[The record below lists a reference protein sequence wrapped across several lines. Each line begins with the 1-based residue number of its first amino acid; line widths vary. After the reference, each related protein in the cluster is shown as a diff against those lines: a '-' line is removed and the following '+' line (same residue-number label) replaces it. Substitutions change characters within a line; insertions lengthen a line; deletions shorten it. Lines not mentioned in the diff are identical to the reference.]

1 MCSDMELGAVH
12 RAETLLMKIFVVLD
26 VNFLLQHC
34 LVSRMSWCSFFPCIP
49 WPAAMNK
56 LKLTWVISD
65 NKVSFTLLLVSCFRA
80 GFISEF
86 APVWHDWPV
95 SFRSYLYLS
104 GVKEQLVAL
113 QQWVCVESW
122 WGSADMPFA
131 SVLPRAWFPAA
142 AELWERWW
150 KMREGTTEE
159 WENLIFEE
167 LGILGICGLPTQP
180 FFLQSGCSSLLLPQG
195 FFRL

>member
-65 NKVSFTLLLVSCFRA
+65 NKVSFTLLLVSCFRG

-86 APVWHDWPV
+86 APDMTDL
-95 SFRSYLYLS
+95 FLS
-104 GVKEQLVAL
+104 GAIYISLVWRNSLLHFSSECVLSHGGAVPVCPLHLFCLVPGSQQLPSFGNGDGRWGKG
-113 QQWVCVESW
+113 QQKN
-122 WGSADMPFA
+122 G
-131 SVLPRAWFPAA
+131 
-142 AELWERWW
+142 
-150 KMREGTTEE
+150 KT
-159 WENLIFEE
+159 
-167 LGILGICGLPTQP
+167 
-180 FFLQSGCSSLLLPQG
+180 SSLKS
-195 FFRL
+195 